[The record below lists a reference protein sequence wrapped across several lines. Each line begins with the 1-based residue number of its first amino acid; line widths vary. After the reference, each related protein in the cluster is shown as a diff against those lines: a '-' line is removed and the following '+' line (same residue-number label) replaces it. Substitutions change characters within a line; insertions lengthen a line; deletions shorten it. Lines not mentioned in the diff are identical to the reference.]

1 MTAQHNYNIAVKL
14 SVEIVNVEDF
24 LRWSVCPM
32 LKLTILDLQYNCSPN
47 VDFLVLSFEPQIGS
61 IDCLVL
67 PRPGDPFSM

>member
-1 MTAQHNYNIAVKL
+1 MTAQHNYNIAIKL
-14 SVEIVNVEDF
+14 SVETVNVEDF

-47 VDFLVLSFEPQIGS
+47 VDVLVLSFEPQIGS

>member
-14 SVEIVNVEDF
+14 SVETVNVEDF

-47 VDFLVLSFEPQIGS
+47 VDVLVLSFEPQIGS

>member
-1 MTAQHNYNIAVKL
+1 MISYTFAT
-14 SVEIVNVEDF
+14 VNVEDSP
-24 LRWSVCPM
+24 RWSVCRM

-47 VDFLVLSFEPQIGS
+47 VDFLVLIVLNLMQISS